1 MQMITNLDQL
11 KKLIE
16 WCKDNKIKKLKLQDI
31 EFEISELDF
40 LPEEGKALTL
50 GNSNIRE
57 FNTETLTDTS
67 KDQSIIDDEDLYW
80 SSNT

>member
-1 MQMITNLDQL
+1 MITNLDQL

-50 GNSNIRE
+50 GNSNVRE

>member
-1 MQMITNLDQL
+1 MITNLDQL